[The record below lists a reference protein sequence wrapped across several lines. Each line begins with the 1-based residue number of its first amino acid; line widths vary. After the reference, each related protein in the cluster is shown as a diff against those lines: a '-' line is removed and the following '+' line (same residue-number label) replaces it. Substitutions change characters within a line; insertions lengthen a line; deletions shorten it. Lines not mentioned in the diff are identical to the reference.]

1 MTEKINNN
9 EIINSNKDEIKQEGN
24 IINDSKVSYEEKKET
39 SNQINSFEAETK
51 ITSLSQSDSNQK
63 PQENNNNPNLVIEGL
78 KVIGCKTSKEYFA
91 EMEKKRPILQKDFS
105 EHNDKMLNLLK
116 QGKLLIPEN

>member
-51 ITSLSQSDSNQK
+51 TTSFSQSDSNQK

-78 KVIGCKTSKEYFA
+78 KAIWCKTSKENF
-91 EMEKKRPILQKDFS
+91 EEIGKKRPILQKDCNEQNAKILDLFKKG
-105 EHNDKMLNLLK
+105 EFK
-116 QGKLLIPEN
+116 IPEN